1 MKLRGWQ
8 QHNKPIELATNAMI
22 ERYVN
27 YLHENPIVE
36 GYVEQAED
44 YVYCSAP
51 AIAGKPALLKLQ
63 EL

>member
-8 QHNKPIELATNAMI
+8 QHNKPIELGTNEMT

-27 YLHENPIVE
+27 YLHENPVVE
-36 GYVEQAED
+36 GYVEHAED
-44 YVYCSAP
+44 FVYCSAP
-51 AIAGKPALLKLQ
+51 AIAGKPGLLNLE